1 MQLSKRLQMVADQV
15 LSGGVLADIGCDHG
29 FTSIYLVS
37 SGRIRKAIAM
47 DVREGPLRRAAEH
60 VADSGMSEQIE
71 LRLSD
76 GTDRLQPGEADSRL
90 ISGMGGALMEQIL
103 RAHPEVTKATQELVL
118 SPQSEVYRV
127 RTCLHELGFRIARED
142 MVQDMGKYYVAL
154 RAVPGKEH
162 YSQAVEYTYGR
173 DLIQQKHPIFL
184 QYMQAERHR
193 VANILAQFPSDSD
206 PERLEQLQQEAEAI
220 NLVLELLGF
229 SDLDTD

>member
-1 MQLSKRLQMVADQV
+1 MHLSKRLQMVADQV

-37 SGRIRKAIAM
+37 NGLVRKAIAM
-47 DVREGPLRRAAEH
+47 DVREGPLGRAAEH
-60 VADSGMSEQIE
+60 VAESGLQEQIE

-76 GTDRLQPGEADSRL
+76 GMDQLQPGEADTIL

-103 RAHPEVTKATQELVL
+103 RAHPEVTKAVQELIL
-118 SPQSEVYRV
+118 SPQSEVYRI

-162 YSQAVEYTYGR
+162 YSKTVEYTYGR
-173 DLIQQKHPIFL
+173 DLILQKHPVFR

-193 VANILAQFPSDSD
+193 VAAILTQFPGDSD
-206 PERLEQLQQEAEAI
+206 LERREQLQQEAETI
-220 NLVLELLGF
+220 DLVLALLG
-229 SDLDTD
+229 SSVPDAE

>member
-1 MQLSKRLQMVADQV
+1 MRLSRRLQMVADQV

-29 FTSIYLVS
+29 FTSIFLVS
-37 SGRIRKAIAM
+37 NGLVRKAIAM
-47 DVREGPLRRAAEH
+47 DVREGPLGRAAEH
-60 VADSGMSEQIE
+60 VAESGLQEQIE

-76 GTDRLQPGEADSRL
+76 GMDGLRPGEADTIL

-103 RAHPEVTKATQELVL
+103 QEHPEVTKAAQELVL
-118 SPQSEVYRV
+118 SPQSEVYRI

-162 YSQAVEYTYGR
+162 YSKTVEYTYGR
-173 DLIQQKHPIFL
+173 DLILQKHPVFR

-193 VANILAQFPSDSD
+193 VAAILTQFPGDSD
-206 PERLEQLQQEAEAI
+206 LERREQLQQEAETI
-220 NLVLELLGF
+220 DLVLALLG
-229 SDLDTD
+229 SSVPDAE